1 MEKFEDSVV
10 ISGIGQ
16 SEVGRF
22 LGRSPLSLT
31 LDATTAALDDA
42 GLSPSQVDGLAAYPG
57 GGTSLGPGFAG
68 PSLSEVYEAMGLQVE
83 LIMGGFEGPAQLG
96 PILNACLA
104 IHSGLARHVLV
115 YRTVTE
121 GSARAAAKARPAVDA
136 PAARTDAWITA
147 FGYGPAPVG
156 YALLARRHFHEY
168 GTSREQLAQIAL
180 TARRHAAIN
189 PRAILREPLSLPDY
203 LAARMVAD
211 PLCLYD
217 CDIYCDGSTAL
228 VLSHADYG
236 PDAPGVPIR
245 IEAMGVAP
253 TPESSYA
260 WHSDLQ
266 PGRRA
271 ARQMWNRTDLVSS
284 DVDVAGL
291 YDGFSILTM
300 LWLEALGFCGR
311 GESGPF
317 VEGGKRISLGGDL
330 PINTNGG
337 QLSGGRLHGL
347 GFVHEMCIQLRG
359 QGQGRQVDGAGVA
372 AVSVGA
378 LPYVGCMLMRAAGA

>member
-1 MEKFEDSVV
+1 MEKFEDSVI

-16 SEVGRF
+16 SAVGRC

-31 LDATTAALDDA
+31 LDAISEALRDA
-42 GLSPSQVDGLAAYPG
+42 GLSPSDLRGLAAYPG

-68 PSLSEVYEAMGLQVE
+68 PSLTEVYEAMGLE
-83 LIMGGFEGPAQLG
+83 PDLIMGNFEGPAQLG
-96 PILNACLA
+96 PVLNGCLA
-104 IHSGLARHVLV
+104 IHAGLARHVLV

-121 GSARAAAKARPAVDA
+121 GSARAAARRAGSREVAT
-136 PAARTDAWITA
+136 ARTHSWVGP
-147 FGYGPAPVG
+147 FGQGPAPIG

-180 TARRHAAIN
+180 TARRHAHLN
-189 PRAILREPLSLPDY
+189 PKAILRERLTLPEY
-203 LAARMVAD
+203 LGSRMISD

-217 CDIYCDGSTAL
+217 CDIYCDGSTAM
-228 VLSHADYG
+228 VLSTADYG
-236 PDAPGVPIR
+236 PDAASTPVR
-245 IEAMGVAP
+245 IEALGMAP
-253 TPESSYA
+253 TTQSGYP

-271 ARQMWNRTDLVSS
+271 AQQMWNRTDLVPS
-284 DVDVAGL
+284 DVDVAGI

-317 VEGGKRISLGGDL
+317 VEGGSRISLGGDL

-347 GFVHEMCIQLRG
+347 GFVHEMCLQLRG
-359 QGQGRQVDGAGVA
+359 GAERRQVDRARVA

-378 LPYVGCMLMRAAGA
+378 LPYVGCMLMRVPDS